1 MKSRAHRSVSRIAAT
16 LSAAALG
23 VLCFAGL
30 AAAAPATPAVPE
42 GGGGPAVW
50 LAASVQGTRVGAPVT
65 LTATGNLTAGQTPY
79 WITIYSETTGAEL
92 AACPVGTTCSARV
105 TQSQIGSQSFEAF
118 IGDDVIA
125 YGHPGF
131 VLVSSCE
138 VSVLWWYCA
147 RCTG

>member
-1 MKSRAHRSVSRIAAT
+1 MKSRAHWAVSRIAAA
-16 LSAAALG
+16 LSAVTLG
-23 VLCFAGL
+23 VLCFAGV
-30 AAAAPATPAVPE
+30 AAAAPATPALPE
-42 GGGGPAVW
+42 GGSGPAVS

-65 LTATGNLTAGQTPY
+65 LTATGNLTVGQTPY

-92 AACPVGTTCSARV
+92 ALCPVGTTCSATV

-118 IGDDVIA
+118 IGDDVVA

-131 VLVSSCE
+131 VVVSSYE

-147 RCTG
+147 HCTG